1 MHKEV
6 KNSKNVS
13 FPVVLKNIDEKMEKW
28 LKEAQKRIFSI
39 AAGDRVSFIASAIV
53 QVGFGKILYA
63 ANELGVD
70 IEKSKPYIFFAP
82 DGTCSYNEIRI
93 KRGFTY
99 GCIFKADFEGL
110 IGTNNSM
117 PNGCGYSL
125 YELKD
130 WNDDETLIRTLNKIK
145 QNITEEQAKELGK
158 GNHFI
163 AVYKVLDAISGED
176 TERRMVLLHCSGHD
190 LSKKPLYFFDWLEE
204 TDGCH
209 KVKTP
214 HGDIY
219 LLESEA
225 KKRYI
230 KEFEKLDKYNKEA
243 RVNVMKEL
251 FKNSSYELVSSITHQ
266 GLYNNGS
273 YHFLGIQKSEKLIP
287 IAFNAE
293 EGGIVVKT
301 KRNLSKQF
309 IDQWEQGT
317 RVKELGYEK
326 EFRELNFTPHG
337 GGYEFKY
344 PIKKFV
350 MFLNEQGL
358 DHFSVELKKPKEPS
372 IKLIASYFKPIR
384 EYMTYRRK
392 LPVMKEV
399 FKAELTEHIYDLNPF
414 MQLHPKVSIPGGHY

>member
-130 WNDDETLIRTLNKIK
+130 WNDDETLIRTLNRIK

-293 EGGIVVKT
+293 EGGIAVKT
-301 KRNLSKQF
+301 KKNLSK
-309 IDQWEQGT
+309 
-317 RVKELGYEK
+317 
-326 EFRELNFTPHG
+326 
-337 GGYEFKY
+337 
-344 PIKKFV
+344 
-350 MFLNEQGL
+350 
-358 DHFSVELKKPKEPS
+358 
-372 IKLIASYFKPIR
+372 
-384 EYMTYRRK
+384 
-392 LPVMKEV
+392 
-399 FKAELTEHIYDLNPF
+399 DL
-414 MQLHPKVSIPGGHY
+414 LCS